1 MRTQEERK
9 KSIEMKEG
17 ESMVSR
23 RLQKLRAEETQMH
36 RDEILNDSA
45 YTVDRYGKVFM
56 PTTKHK
62 YG

>member
-1 MRTQEERK
+1 MK
-9 KSIEMKEG
+9 KE

-56 PTTKHK
+56 LTTKHK